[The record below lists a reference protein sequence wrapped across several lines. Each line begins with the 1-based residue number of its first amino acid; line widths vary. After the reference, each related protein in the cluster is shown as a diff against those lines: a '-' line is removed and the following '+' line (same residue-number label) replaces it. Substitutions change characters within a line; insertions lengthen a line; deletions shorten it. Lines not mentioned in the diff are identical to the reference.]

1 MVNDKRNRRTQ
12 EEMLAHYQ
20 AEVAKLEAKIEGRY
34 EDDGGTDMVKALKAR
49 LRKTT
54 TALRAA
60 QIMINGVVKADG
72 KGWQRA
78 PISEKIAGTRT
89 RLMQQEDGE
98 NFATVQI
105 IKLPDD
111 VSRLT
116 LLLEAATAGEDVEFP
131 ENLTPLSMKD
141 TERSDDQIEADFI
154 ASEEHAEV
162 S

>member
-1 MVNDKRNRRTQ
+1 MTDKRNRRTQ

-60 QIMINGVVKADG
+60 QIMINGVVKEDG

-78 PISEKIAGTRT
+78 PISEKIATTRT
-89 RLMQQEDGE
+89 RLEQQEEGE

-111 VSRLT
+111 VRRLA

-131 ENLTPLSMKD
+131 ENLTPLTVRD
-141 TERSDDQIEADFI
+141 AERSDEQIEADFI
-154 ASEEHAEV
+154 ADEEYVEA